1 MSEFMDAAIV
11 TAEKTLQVLE
21 EEADILR
28 RFGSEE
34 LHELL
39 PRKQELLRE
48 LHGRMAPLKLMK
60 SKGQINGDDPARKR
74 LRSYIKDIR
83 RLNEAN
89 RVFIEGTLSYWR
101 EFLDLFRSSSTY
113 GPWPQHAARQAT
125 PVKGL
130 AFSREA

>member
-11 TAEKTLQVLE
+11 TAEKMLQLLE
-21 EEADILR
+21 EEADVLR

-34 LHELL
+34 LLELL
-39 PRKQELLRE
+39 PRKQDLLRE
-48 LHGRMAPLKLMK
+48 LHGRMAPLKIMV
-60 SKGQINGDDPARKR
+60 SKGKVDDDDPARKR
-74 LRSYIKDIR
+74 LRSYLRDIR

-101 EFLDLFRSSSTY
+101 EFLDLFRSSSAY